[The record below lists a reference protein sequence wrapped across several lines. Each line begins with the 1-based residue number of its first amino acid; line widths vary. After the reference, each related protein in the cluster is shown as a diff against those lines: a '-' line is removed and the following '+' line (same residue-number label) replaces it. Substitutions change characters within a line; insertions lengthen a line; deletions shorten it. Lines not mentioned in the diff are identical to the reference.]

1 MPAILQVEF
10 CPRAAHTGSMRR
22 FGFIIA
28 LCTSLLWQGAHA
40 GSYELTDGTRVSGD
54 PIHYDETGV
63 SLKTADGDYPPRIP
77 WGKFTGEALR
87 KLRDDAMNPQQRAI
101 VELMLFDDIP
111 SRKAPVPEIHVQ
123 PIQPPARPS
132 GHVGVL
138 ALFTSPLGR
147 VMLLILYGTNLFAAY
162 EVAIFRNQPWQT
174 VCGLAAIPLLGA
186 ASPIYFLALPSRPF
200 PQDESAP
207 SGGAAAQAPYAPRPL
222 SSAAPVASE
231 GFALF
236 SARGPAA
243 PNPVAAAPAQEDLP
257 APVVYQRGDFLFNR
271 RFFETKLAGFFRVVL
286 SEADKELRIH
296 IKAARGDFVGKRIS
310 RITPTELYLQVFKES
325 ATADEMIP
333 FAEILE
339 VQIRHKDL
347 A

>member
-1 MPAILQVEF
+1 
-10 CPRAAHTGSMRR
+10 MRW
-22 FGFIIA
+22 FGFILA
-28 LCTSLLWQGAHA
+28 LWMGLLWQGARA
-40 GSYELTDGTRVSGD
+40 GSYALTDGTRVSGD
-54 PIHYDETGV
+54 PINYDETGV
-63 SLKTADGDYPPRIP
+63 LLKIGEGAYSPRIS

-87 KLRDDAMNPQQRAI
+87 QLRDDAINPQQRAI
-101 VELMLFDDIP
+101 VELMVFDDIP
-111 SRKAPVPEIHVQ
+111 SHKAKFPDITVK
-123 PIQPPARPS
+123 PIETPDRPS
-132 GHVGVL
+132 GHAGVL
-138 ALFTSPLGR
+138 ALFTSPLGW

-162 EVAIFRNQPWQT
+162 EVAMFRNQPWPT
-174 VCGLAAIPLLGA
+174 VCGLAAIPLLGV

-200 PQDESAP
+200 PQDESSP

-222 SSAAPVASE
+222 SSVAPVASE

-236 SARGPAA
+236 GARGPAA
-243 PNPVAAAPAQEDLP
+243 PNPVATAPPQEDLP

-286 SEADKELRIH
+286 SEADKDLLIH